1 MGWLLKFFSS
11 HTFFLLDSFKISE
24 AKVWRIP
31 LSSKILGYSAQFSDK
46 RAWKRD
52 ETVEK

>member
-1 MGWLLKFFSS
+1 MGWLLKFFFF
-11 HTFFLLDSFKISE
+11 TYIFLLDSFKISE

-31 LSSKILGYSAQFSDK
+31 LSSKLLGYSAQFSDK

-52 ETVEK
+52 EMVEK